1 MAKKKSASSKSVSRA
16 SKARN
21 GGMLFVA
28 AMFVGMGVGALM
40 DQMVFGLFVG
50 MGVGFGLKYYVER

>member
-1 MAKKKSASSKSVSRA
+1 MAKKKMASSSVSKA
-16 SKARN
+16 SKERN

-28 AMFVGMGVGALM
+28 AMFVGMGVGYLM

-50 MGVGFGLKYYVER
+50 MGVGFALKYYVER